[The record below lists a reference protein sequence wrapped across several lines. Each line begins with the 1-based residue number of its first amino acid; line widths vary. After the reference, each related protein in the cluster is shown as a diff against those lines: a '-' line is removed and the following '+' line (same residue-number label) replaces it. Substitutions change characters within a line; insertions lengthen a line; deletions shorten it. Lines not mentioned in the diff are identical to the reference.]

1 MTLKQ
6 LKDTIG
12 RIGIWTPVLRS
23 EDPERRA
30 LITEAATELD
40 RLGYGAIWL
49 GGSPHVRDT
58 VPLLEATSRIV
69 VATGILSIWNDEPA
83 DVAQAFSRVNAA
95 FDDRLLLGLGV
106 SHAILTER
114 YEKPYASMRD
124 FLTALDEATTPV
136 PRDHRVLAA
145 LGPRMLE
152 LARTESA
159 GAHPYLVTAE
169 HTAQARE
176 ALGPDA
182 LLAPDLKVVLDDDI
196 PRARETA
203 RTYLARY
210 LALPNYTNNL
220 QRLGFTTEDFE
231 NGGSDPLLDA
241 VFALGSP
248 ADIAAKVETFHAA
261 GADHVAVN
269 VVTRNEEEI
278 PLPQWHTLAEALL

>member
-1 MTLKQ
+1 MPMTQ

-12 RIGIWTPVLRS
+12 RIGIWTPVLRA

-30 LITEAATELD
+30 QVTEAATELD

-49 GGSPHVRDT
+49 GGSPRVRET

-83 DVAQAFSRVNAA
+83 DVAQAYRRVSAA

-106 SHAILTER
+106 SHQILTER
-114 YEKPYASMRD
+114 YEKPYSAMRA
-124 FLTALDEATTPV
+124 FLAALDEATPPV
-136 PRDHRVLAA
+136 PKDRRVLAA

-159 GAHPYLVTAE
+159 GAHPYLVTAA
-169 HTAQARE
+169 HTARARE
-176 ALGPDA
+176 ALGDQA
-182 LLAPDLKVVLDDDI
+182 LLAPDLKVVLDEDDT
-196 PRARETA
+196 RARETA
-203 RTYLARY
+203 RAYLARY

-220 QRLGFTTEDFE
+220 KRLGFTDPDFE
-231 NGGSDPLLDA
+231 NGGSDALLDE
-241 VFALGSP
+241 VFALGTP
-248 ADIAAKVETFHAA
+248 DAVRTKVATFHEA
-261 GADHVAVN
+261 GADHVALN
-269 VVTRNEEEI
+269 VVTRDDTEI